1 MAASDTTSTDG
12 FGGDPGGV
20 LGQPLAAAVL
30 ELLGAQPLDAQ
41 ASDCH
46 HEPQLDER
54 DGAVERNLRR
64 LHRVK
69 DSAVAFA
76 NRMLQDVLYG
86 LRLLLGGDVV
96 GPSLEGGHEVLGL
109 REEVAREI
117 DLGEDACKRH
127 GHEDL

>member
-46 HEPQLDER
+46 HEPQPDDPQLSPLHQESDVAAGLDC
-54 DGAVERNLRR
+54 V
-64 LHRVK
+64 
-69 DSAVAFA
+69 FA
-76 NRMLQDVLYG
+76 
-86 LRLLLGGDVV
+86 LG
-96 GPSLEGGHEVLGL
+96 
-109 REEVAREI
+109 
-117 DLGEDACKRH
+117 
-127 GHEDL
+127 